1 MNSADLVLNW
11 DPELI
16 VIHNRAIR
24 QYDTTNSL
32 SFTGGGDQLV
42 DNKRRR
48 SLPLYQSHHQN
59 SLCECH
65 ATMTSPESRLKLGSV
80 TWTAVTGRDP

>member
-24 QYDTTNSL
+24 QYDTTNLL
-32 SFTGGGDQLV
+32 SFTSGGDQLV
-42 DNKRRR
+42 DSSKRR
-48 SLPLYQSHHQN
+48 SLPIYQ
-59 SLCECH
+59 L
-65 ATMTSPESRLKLGSV
+65 
-80 TWTAVTGRDP
+80 